1 MSKVHGIVELSL
13 PKKRQMALATGVNY
27 PSTVAGN
34 RLQDNSN
41 TGHIDHA
48 ELMPRKRPLA
58 TDITS
63 TNYPSTSSGPRQQEQ
78 RPPDH
83 HEQMDNSHSIARKRQ
98 LALES
103 GMNYIPPMPA
113 HSHGHRMDDNAT
125 QLQNLDLLA
134 RKRQESSGLLDL
146 DLLAK
151 RRQLVYEAG
160 VSYPSSVIGSRI
172 HDNFGMPP
180 NPDWCG

>member
-1 MSKVHGIVELSL
+1 MSL

-41 TGHIDHA
+41 TGIIDHT
-48 ELMPRKRPLA
+48 ELMPRKRPLSS
-58 TDITS
+58 DMPG
-63 TNYPSTSSGPRQQEQ
+63 TNYPSTSSAPRQPDP
-78 RPPDH
+78 RPMEP
-83 HEQMDNSHSIARKRQ
+83 QMDNSHSIARKRQ

-103 GMNYIPPMPA
+103 GMNYMPPMPA
-113 HSHGHRMDDNAT
+113 HSHGQRLDDNLP

-134 RKRQESSGLLDL
+134 RKRQESTGLLDL
-146 DLLAK
+146 DLLARK
-151 RRQLVYEAG
+151 RQLVYEAG
-160 VSYPSSVIGSRI
+160 VSYPSSVLGGRI